1 MITGGLA
8 EGAEELEEELVL
20 MVLLEEVADVEEDEA
35 TNGLAISAV
44 ESALP
49 YGIEQP
55 YNSWGR
61 SRR

>member
-20 MVLLEEVADVEEDEA
+20 MVLEEVADVEEDEA

-55 YNSWGR
+55 YSSWGR

>member
-20 MVLLEEVADVEEDEA
+20 MVLEEVADVEEDEA